1 MQRTIYVDNSATTSV
16 DSRVIAE
23 MLPFFEQGYGNA
35 STIYT
40 IGQNSKMAIE
50 KARGQVAFALGCLPE
65 EIFFTSGGTESDNW
79 AIIGTVDANTTKGKH
94 IITSAIEHHAVL
106 DTCKYLQKKG
116 YEITYLPVDKD
127 GLVSVDDLKKAIRKD
142 TILISIM
149 FANNEIGTIQPIEKI
164 GEIARQNGIPFHTD
178 AVQAVGNIPI
188 DLSKLPVD
196 MLSLSAHKFR
206 GPKGVGVLYVKKGI
220 KLEPFMH
227 GGGQERKKRAGT
239 ENVPGIVG
247 LGKAIELACKD
258 IDAKSKK
265 LIALRERLITG
276 IMKNIEDVR
285 INGHREQ
292 RLPGNANFSF
302 AKVEGESILLL
313 LDSKGICASSGSACT
328 SGSLDPSHVLLA
340 IGLSHEVAH
349 GSVRFTLSDRN
360 TEDDVDYIIEVMP
373 EIIKKLREMSPLK

>member
-265 LIALRERLITG
+265 LSLERKINNWNNEKYRRC
-276 IMKNIEDVR
+276 KN
-285 INGHREQ
+285 
-292 RLPGNANFSF
+292 
-302 AKVEGESILLL
+302 
-313 LDSKGICASSGSACT
+313 
-328 SGSLDPSHVLLA
+328 
-340 IGLSHEVAH
+340 
-349 GSVRFTLSDRN
+349 
-360 TEDDVDYIIEVMP
+360 
-373 EIIKKLREMSPLK
+373 